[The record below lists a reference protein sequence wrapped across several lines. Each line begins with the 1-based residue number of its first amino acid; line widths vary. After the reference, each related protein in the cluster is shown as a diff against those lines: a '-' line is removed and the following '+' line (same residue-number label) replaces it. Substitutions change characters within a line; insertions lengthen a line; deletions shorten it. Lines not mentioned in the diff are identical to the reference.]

1 MNSLDL
7 SVFASL
13 FRLAC
18 LKCFGHPLEGPLTET
33 ESKLLYNQV
42 FEQTGLTIGW
52 KSLKNYSLFVLDERA
67 GRQENPSPAT
77 LDTLARFVMGAPY
90 TTEAERKER
99 EGHYPYWFRY
109 KEQFLRQGQGEET
122 PKQGQGENTP
132 RQGQG
137 EQALR
142 EGEQPLRQGEK
153 RTVTRKRI
161 GWWVGLAVV
170 ILLLTLF
177 YRRGKPAN
185 FYSNFHTVDEDSLAA
200 EGWVVLGKDN
210 VYWGRRGEYPGSL
223 TLFTLKGDNWPDSA
237 QGPVIH
243 NLLLHELPCDCWT
256 LEVHLKDFLPRQNW
270 QQAGI
275 LLLEDSTLTGKSMRV
290 SFAYNDYNGGF
301 PRSGTIHLQAITSPG
316 NGLDKPEEI
325 AQTTLLQTDSLRDH
339 PLILRDLTYLSLRI
353 EKQGKRFRILYA
365 NGVNENSSFKEVV
378 SHEFSM
384 TPRWV
389 GLFGLRGFVDSAAA
403 IPATFRFISLQ
414 CDACGHP

>member
-13 FRLAC
+13 FRQAC

-52 KSLKNYSLFVLDERA
+52 KSLKNYSLFVMGGGEDKK
-67 GRQENPSPAT
+67 ENPSPAT
-77 LDTLARFVMGAPY
+77 LDTLARYVLGAPY
-90 TTEAERKER
+90 TTEAKRRER

-109 KEQFLRQGQGEET
+109 KEQALRQGG
-122 PKQGQGENTP
+122 GV
-132 RQGQG
+132 G
-137 EQALR
+137 EQAIQQR
-142 EGEQPLRQGEK
+142 EGVNGGNAQRQEERPAINGEK
-153 RTVTRKRI
+153 KTVSRKRV

-170 ILLLTLF
+170 IILLTLF

-185 FYSNFHTVDEDSLAA
+185 FYSNFHTVSEDSLAA
-200 EGWVVLGKDN
+200 EGWVVQRKDSG
-210 VYWGRRGEYPGSL
+210 YWSRRGEHPGGL

-237 QGPVIH
+237 QGPSIH
-243 NLLLHELPCDCWT
+243 DLLLHELPCDCWT
-256 LEVHLKDFLPRQNW
+256 LEVHLKDFLPYQNW
-270 QQAGI
+270 QQAGV
-275 LLLEDSTLTGKSMRV
+275 LLLEDSMLTAKSMRV

-301 PRSGTIHLQAITSPG
+301 PRSGTIHVQAITSLG

-325 AQTTLLQTDSLRDH
+325 AHTIILQTDSLRDH

-365 NGVNENSSFKEVV
+365 NGVNENTSFKEVV
-378 SHEFSM
+378 SHEFAM

-389 GLFGLRGFVDSAAA
+389 GLFSLRGFVDSAAA
-403 IPATFRFISLQ
+403 IPAQFRFFSLQ
-414 CDACGHP
+414 CDACSHP

>member
-7 SVFASL
+7 SVFVSL
-13 FRLAC
+13 FRQAC
-18 LKCFGHPLEGPLTET
+18 QKCFGHPLEGPLTET

-52 KSLKNYSLFVLDERA
+52 KSLKNYSLFVMDGGA
-67 GRQENPSPAT
+67 DKKENPSPAT
-77 LDTLARFVMGAPY
+77 LDTLARYVLEAPY

-109 KEQFLRQGQGEET
+109 KEQMVRQGGETLAGPGEET
-122 PKQGQGENTP
+122 AGTGRT
-132 RQGQG
+132 
-137 EQALR
+137 
-142 EGEQPLRQGEK
+142 EG
-153 RTVTRKRI
+153 VTNIGKMKIDRMRI

-170 ILLLTLF
+170 IILLTLF

-185 FYSNFHTVDEDSLAA
+185 FYSNFHNVGEDSLVG
-200 EGWVVLGKDN
+200 EGWVVQGRDS
-210 VYWGRRGEYPGSL
+210 VYWNRKGEHPGSL

-237 QGPVIH
+237 QGPAIR

-256 LEVHLKDFLPRQNW
+256 LEVHLKDFLPDQNW

-275 LLLEDSTLTGKSMRV
+275 LLLEDTVLTGRSMRV

-301 PRSGTIHLQAITSPG
+301 PRSGSIHLQAITSPG

-325 AQTTLLQTDSLRDH
+325 AHTTILQTDSLRGH
-339 PLILRDLTYLSLRI
+339 PLILRDLTWLSLRI

-365 NGVNENSSFKEVV
+365 NGASENTSFKEVV
-378 SHEFSM
+378 SHEFAM

-389 GLFGLRGFVDSAAA
+389 GLFALRGFVDSAAA
-403 IPATFRFISLQ
+403 IPAQFRFFNLQ
-414 CDACGHP
+414 CDACSHP